1 MPSSHTPT
9 LSLPHSRSHAL
20 TLSRTRV
27 LIFLFIGARGAAI
40 IGNMMKTIHFP
51 TVLAAVVLLA
61 GATGCAKRS
70 ALPDVVL
77 VTVEGD
83 LPGAESLHSAP
94 AAVFTD
100 MHTTSPST
108 LPAAASVLTGLL
120 PPEHGLRVNGVG
132 ALAPETGTLATA
144 LRREGYRCGAFLA
157 TAALSPLHGLTNGF
171 DVYQARLSPT
181 NIAGALTAPPS
192 DVVEAAMAFAQPKGG
207 PGQPVFLWVHLAPYA
222 GIPPANAEA
231 VDAAAAAASE
241 QVRRLFDSLGE
252 ARAVKAVVPLFR
264 IDPAAVFAGM
274 SLEDAATR
282 VAVSISGLPEP
293 GAHETPRSLAAVRG
307 LVEAAALGKTAPT
320 ARAGEAY
327 RETIMPWY
335 VFRLPPLQVAEG
347 MAAAPGL
354 GLGPVSPQP
363 MATQAEMRML
373 KMNRHL
379 GEGLIPPCTSALAA
393 RSVDAPGAER
403 LRRAAEALGR
413 TGTNALAAATALV
426 EDYPDVPVFREW
438 LGDQHWQARDA
449 MAACNEYAKASD
461 LGYNMIYAYRQQAKC
476 HQLIGNI
483 PVAIDK
489 AESAFLL
496 NPSDALVRR
505 ELAQL
510 LAGVGSAL
518 LARKEFQSAAECLN
532 RAAWL
537 EPRSTETMMHLAR
550 LQLETG
556 QTNNAI
562 GILDGVLKLKPGHP
576 VAKRLKE
583 SLK

>member
-1 MPSSHTPT
+1 
-9 LSLPHSRSHAL
+9 
-20 TLSRTRV
+20 
-27 LIFLFIGARGAAI
+27 
-40 IGNMMKTIHFP
+40 MMKTIHF
-51 TVLAAVVLLA
+51 LAALAAAALLA

-77 VTVEGD
+77 VTVEGN
-83 LPGAESLHSAP
+83 LAGAEALHGAP

-132 ALAPETGTLATA
+132 ALAPEADTLATA
-144 LRREGYRCGAFLA
+144 LRREGYRSGAFLA
-157 TAALSPLHGLTNGF
+157 TVALSPLHGLTNGF
-171 DVYQARLSPT
+171 DFYQAKLSPT
-181 NIAGALTAPPS
+181 NFAGALTAPPPALV
-192 DVVEAAMAFAQPKGG
+192 DAAVAFAQAKDGRG
-207 PGQPVFLWVHLAPYA
+207 RPVFVWVHLAPFA
-222 GIPPANAEA
+222 GIPPAKAEA
-231 VDAAAAAASE
+231 VDAAAAAAAE
-241 QVRRLFDSLGE
+241 QIRRLFDSIGD
-252 ARAVKAVVPLFR
+252 ARAVKAVVPLFG
-264 IDPAAVFAGM
+264 IEPATAFAGL

-282 VAVSISGLPEP
+282 VAVSVSGLTETGARPE
-293 GAHETPRSLAAVRG
+293 PRSLAAVRG
-307 LVEAAALGKTAPT
+307 LLEAAALGKPAPT

-327 RETIMPWY
+327 REAIMPWY

-347 MAAAPGL
+347 MAAAPAL
-354 GLGPVSPQP
+354 GLGPVTPQP
-363 MATQAEMRML
+363 MATQAEMTML

-379 GEGLIPPCTSALAA
+379 GEGLIPPCSDTRAA
-393 RSVDAPGAER
+393 HSVDAPGAER

-413 TGTNALAAATALV
+413 SGTNALAVAVALV
-426 EDYPDVPVFREW
+426 EDYPDVPIFREW

-461 LGYNMIYAYRQQAKC
+461 LGYNMVYAYRQQAKC
-476 HQLIGNI
+476 HQLIGNV

-489 AESAFLL
+489 AETAYLL
-496 NPSDALVRR
+496 NPTDALVRR

-518 LARKEFQSAAECLN
+518 IARKEFKSASECLN

-537 EPRSTETMMHLAR
+537 EPKSTEVMMHLAR

-556 QTNNAI
+556 QTNSAI
-562 GILDGVLKLKPGHP
+562 GILDGVLKLKPEHP